1 MFQKGE
7 VTKRRLVTSTTSEEW
22 PALRCSN
29 HTRVAPPSP
38 SPAVPKSD
46 GLICLCGAN
55 ISVTMSA
62 IRWEVGGTNT
72 LMHTQTLHTQT
83 GTLVHDEI
91 AQQPHH
97 AREAVAV
104 ELGAARES
112 VLKLRAYGA
121 TLELESD
128 SIIWSDVKIERD
140 LAYATEMHEWEYL
153 QRQID
158 LGCDRQR

>member
-1 MFQKGE
+1 MRNGLRSVQ
-7 VTKRRLVTSTTSEEW
+7 TTH
-22 PALRCSN
+22 
-29 HTRVAPPSP
+29 HTRVAPP

-46 GLICLCGAN
+46 GLICLYGAN

-91 AQQPHH
+91 AQPHH

-112 VLKLRAYGA
+112 VLELRAYGA

-128 SIIWSDVKIERD
+128 SILWSDVKIERD
-140 LAYATEMHEWEYL
+140 LAYATEMHEWECL